1 MKLIL
6 KIVDWLSVLWNR
18 LRGRVRADHLN
29 RKDRR
34 LYEKTTGRRILGT
47 NKPLVKT
54 YRNRKPYYKPKE
66 D

>member
-1 MKLIL
+1 MKIIL

-34 LYEKTTGRRILGT
+34 AYEKATGRRILGT
-47 NKPLVKT
+47 NKPYTKYEKVTTGYLK
-54 YRNRKPYYKPKE
+54 KSK
-66 D
+66 